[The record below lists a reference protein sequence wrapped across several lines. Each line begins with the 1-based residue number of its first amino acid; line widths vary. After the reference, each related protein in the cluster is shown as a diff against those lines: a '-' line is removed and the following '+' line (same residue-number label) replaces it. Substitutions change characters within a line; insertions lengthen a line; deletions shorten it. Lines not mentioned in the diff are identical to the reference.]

1 MTRSR
6 AVFCGSKGEVD
17 GKLPVILVIHAKLAM
32 CFAWT
37 VSFVLWAPWI
47 IGWQFIVSERTVP
60 ANDCY
65 IQFIQVRFLKL
76 KTSIS
81 GHRL

>member
-1 MTRSR
+1 MNRKS
-6 AVFCGSKGEVD
+6 
-17 GKLPVILVIHAKLAM
+17 KLPVIPVIHAKLAM

-65 IQFIQVRFLKL
+65 IQFIQVRFFNIW
-76 KTSIS
+76 S
-81 GHRL
+81 

>member
-1 MTRSR
+1 M
-6 AVFCGSKGEVD
+6 V
-17 GKLPVILVIHAKLAM
+17 HAKLAM

-37 VSFVLWAPWI
+37 VSFILWAPWI

-65 IQFIQVRFLKL
+65 IQFIQVSEIHEILEISIIRFEN
-76 KTSIS
+76 
-81 GHRL
+81 G